1 MLVPCFC
8 LFFVRFCS
16 FFFLVFLVCFKGAKV
31 PVLPQVFNDPIHGH
45 MEFPPLL
52 VKIIDT
58 PQFQRLRN
66 IKQLGGGYYVYPAA
80 SHNRFEHS
88 LGVAHLAGEF
98 VRSLKKNQPGL
109 LITDRDILCVEIA
122 GLCHDVGHGP
132 FSHMFDRM
140 FIPEARPDLK
150 HETASIQIFEH
161 IVETLDEDKED
172 EMLSRLKNLLNGGEE
187 DAEGHDLHF
196 IKEMIIEPTEPGKYK
211 GRKENKHF
219 LYEIVANKQNGIDVD
234 KFDYFARDCHHLG
247 MKNSFDHL
255 RYIKFARVC
264 DVKEKGLQI
273 CARDKELSNIYDMFH
288 TRSRLHQKAYQHKP
302 SLSSRRCMITE
313 AFLKANPILKI
324 SDALDGNGDVVIDKY
339 TKLTDDIFGE
349 ILNSPDSGLDDAK
362 QILNKIISRK
372 IYKHLGMTKR
382 GTEEQVLKSTAKYH
396 VFLDVLLSGF
406 KTLTV
411 FRFKQSCVHQ
421 VSDFLL
427 PKNFSEEWIHV
438 YCKDPKNVAV
448 AKKSFRKWCGKNNF
462 LLPPVNNMT

>member
-1 MLVPCFC
+1 GYLSRELAPRVKPTCTSVLARAVSVPGAA
-8 LFFVRFCS
+8 S
-16 FFFLVFLVCFKGAKV
+16 GAKV
-31 PVLPQVFNDPIHGH
+31 PLLPQVFNDPIHGH
-45 MEFPPLL
+45 MEFHPLL

-58 PQFQRLRN
+58 PQFQRLRTSN
-66 IKQLGGGYYVYPAA
+66 IRQTGFVTKA
-80 SHNRFEHS
+80 NDFEIFHR
-88 LGVAHLAGEF
+88 VAHLAGEF
-98 VRSLKKNQPGL
+98 VRSLKKNQPEL

-140 FIPEARPDLK
+140 FIPKARPDLK
-150 HETASIQIFEH
+150 GWKHEKASIQIFEH
-161 IVETLDEDKED
+161 I
-172 EMLSRLKNLLNGGEE
+172 
-187 DAEGHDLHF
+187 
-196 IKEMIIEPTEPGKYK
+196 GKYK

-406 KTLTV
+406 V
-411 FRFKQSCVHQ
+411 FQISIIDFGKGKNNPLDDMYFYRKSDINNPFRIPTKQ

-448 AKKSFRKWCGKNNF
+448 AKKSFRKYTHKNNTNR
-462 LLPPVNNMT
+462 LKAEAVVTL

>member
-1 MLVPCFC
+1 RVKPTCTSVLARAVSVPGAA
-8 LFFVRFCS
+8 S
-16 FFFLVFLVCFKGAKV
+16 GAKV
-31 PVLPQVFNDPIHGH
+31 PLLPQVFNDPIHGH
-45 MEFPPLL
+45 MEFHPLL

-58 PQFQRLRN
+58 PQFQRLRTSN
-66 IKQLGGGYYVYPAA
+66 IRQTGFVTKA
-80 SHNRFEHS
+80 NDFEIFHR
-88 LGVAHLAGEF
+88 VAHLAGEF
-98 VRSLKKNQPGL
+98 VRSLKKNQPEL

-140 FIPEARPDLK
+140 FIPKARPDLK
-150 HETASIQIFEH
+150 GW
-161 IVETLDEDKED
+161 K
-172 EMLSRLKNLLNGGEE
+172 
-187 DAEGHDLHF
+187 
-196 IKEMIIEPTEPGKYK
+196 GKYK

-382 GTEEQVLKSTAKYH
+382 GTEEQ
-396 VFLDVLLSGF
+396 

-462 LLPPVNNMT
+462 LLPPLLFTLKHLDSTVSSMYLPTVTQQLTELRLFLHFLYCFYLMLVFATAAKMADLHGNCGFSRTPYVC